1 MPRPR
6 DAPNPHGKVLPESR
20 LTHACLLLRTAF
32 VATLLPPGLVHM
44 VPDCQQAQRRLWP
57 DEGGGGI
64 PTLYLMLIALG
75 YLLVFFV
82 VSAAR
87 WYKTGT

>member
-1 MPRPR
+1 MPRLR
-6 DAPNPHGKVLPESR
+6 DAANPHAKVLSESR
-20 LTHACLLLRTAF
+20 WTHACSLLRTALL
-32 VATLLPPGLVHM
+32 ATFLPPGLVHM

-82 VSAAR
+82 VSA
-87 WYKTGT
+87 TGGQ